1 MSVPESDSVGT
12 AERLDALVA
21 QGRYG
26 EAEACFDAYCRDL
39 KETLRRLPPGDPR
52 LRRMEGEWRRLLDRT
67 RRQVLVGRA
76 HAAARLARLP
86 RGRRVYSAVPAPR
99 RTWQILG

>member
-1 MSVPESDSVGT
+1 MSMAESELAGT
-12 AERLDALVA
+12 AERFETLVA
-21 QGRYG
+21 RGRYG
-26 EAEACFDAYCRDL
+26 EARACFDVYCQDL

>member
-1 MSVPESDSVGT
+1 MAESELAGT
-12 AERLDALVA
+12 VDRLEALVA
-21 QGRYG
+21 RGCYG
-26 EAEACFDAYCRDL
+26 EAQACFDAYCRDF

-52 LRRMEGEWRRLLDRT
+52 LRQMEGEWRRLLDRT
-67 RRQVLVGRA
+67 RRRVLAGRA

-86 RGRRVYSAVPAPR
+86 HRRRIYSAAPAPR